1 MFQLVLVFML
11 VVVLDVGRGVRV
23 FATSV
28 TSYHVVNNVEQ
39 VDEDF
44 VKENPSGCLGVFILL
59 QISCFA
65 FLISCSVKV

>member
-39 VDEDF
+39 VDEHF
-44 VKENPSGCLGVFILL
+44 VKENPSDC
-59 QISCFA
+59 
-65 FLISCSVKV
+65 